1 MENSEKNS
9 KPQIP
14 ELKKPARIWDMLD
27 PNIEKVSTEI
37 QAGRMDICKEC
48 PFFMKI
54 TKQCRK
60 CGCHMPWKTQLP
72 HSSCPIGKWES
83 VE

>member
-1 MENSEKNS
+1 MDNSEKNN

-14 ELKKPARIWDMLD
+14 ELNKPARVWDMLD
-27 PNIEKVSTEI
+27 PNIERVSEEV
-37 QAGRMDICKEC
+37 QASRMDFCKDC

-54 TKQCRK
+54 TKQCRQ

-72 HSSCPIGKWES
+72 HAECPIGKWPAIQ
-83 VE
+83 

>member
-1 MENSEKNS
+1 
-9 KPQIP
+9 
-14 ELKKPARIWDMLD
+14 MLD
-27 PNIEKVSTEI
+27 PNIEKVSDEI
-37 QAGRMDICKEC
+37 QVSRMDMCKDC
-48 PFFMKI
+48 PFLMKI

-72 HSSCPIGKWES
+72 HATCPIGKWGA